1 MTENLTQPGNP
12 RYTAHAS
19 PAADEPPRN
28 QTSEESGMQK
38 DRHDT
43 QSMTA
48 LLCKE
53 TSVAVLKTNSLRCEA
68 AGIIASSNSTTEA
81 LIPHEKLREAAT
93 HNATLIAQ
101 NRPLAQPAEESKR
114 FSAKVIQYHF
124 TRRFTSEPRLLKII
138 RVLLL
143 LSIIRPFNVRA
154 VVNQKI
160 INSLA
165 PLQPQNTKLMSRQ
178 LLETYLTE
186 KPATLLQSALK
197 SIGDP
202 DLWMVVGV
210 NRIGRVKDCTDMYC
224 YGDDLLSQ
232 LRVGK
237 PDLTSFLIS
246 LVNQNTDAAGDG
258 SNRPDRLNPG
268 CCFSLLDLPV
278 IERAHKAPKQG
289 HEYDCK
295 PKHPH
300 RASNHSSRKLKI
312 FHTQLRATSFSA
324 SLKISMAK
332 IYGGLA

>member
-1 MTENLTQPGNP
+1 MNRRINDIAAHQHP
-12 RYTAHAS
+12 AHAS
-19 PAADEPPRN
+19 SASVAPTRN
-28 QTSEESGMQK
+28 RASEKSGLQK
-38 DRHDT
+38 ERHET
-43 QSMTA
+43 HLQTA

-53 TSVAVLKTNSLRCEA
+53 TCVDTLETKSLCCAA
-68 AGIIASSNSTTEA
+68 AGIIVPSSSTTEA
-81 LIPHEKLREAAT
+81 LTPHKKLREAAT
-93 HNATLIAQ
+93 PNATLIAQ
-101 NRPLAQPAEESKR
+101 NRPPAQPAVGSKR

-124 TRRFTSEPRLLKII
+124 ARRFTSEPSLLEII

-143 LSIIRPFNVRA
+143 LSVIRPFNVGA

-160 INSLA
+160 INTLA

-178 LLETYLTE
+178 LLETYFTE
-186 KPATLLQSALK
+186 KPTTLLQSALK
-197 SIGDP
+197 SIRDP

-210 NRIGRVKDCTDMYC
+210 NRIGRVKDCTDMHC
-224 YGDDLLSQ
+224 YSDNFLSQ

-237 PDLTSFLIS
+237 LDLPSFFIS
-246 LVNQNTDAAGDG
+246 LVNQNTDPASDG

-268 CCFSLLDLPV
+268 RCFSLLDLPV
-278 IERAHKAPKQG
+278 VERPHKAPKQR

-312 FHTQLRATSFSA
+312 FHTQLRATSFAA